1 MKNTHTIFPSGIDSR
16 VYAQDITLNDLET
29 FSKYQALLAQGKY
42 SEASVLL
49 NNSDAYFYGAWMLNL
64 LEKRLNA
71 IGEYLFNL
79 EEDVLTYA
87 SEIEPENVVYGMNWI
102 SDDFKEQEDS
112 IEPEQPEIPEEPE
125 ITE

>member
-29 FSKYQALLAQGKY
+29 FSKYQTYLTQGKY

-64 LEKRLNA
+64 LEKRLKA
-71 IGEYLFNL
+71 IGNYLITL
-79 EEDVLTYA
+79 EEDILTYG
-87 SEIEPENVVYGMNWI
+87 SETEPENVTYGTSWI
-102 SDDFKEQEDS
+102 SDEF
-112 IEPEQPEIPEEPE
+112 
-125 ITE
+125 

>member
-1 MKNTHTIFPSGIDSR
+1 MKNTYTIFPSGIDSR

-29 FSKYQALLAQGKY
+29 FKKYQTLLAQKKY

-71 IGEYLFNL
+71 IGEYLIDL
-79 EEDVLTYA
+79 EEDVLTYVN
-87 SEIEPENVVYGMNWI
+87 ENEPENSVYGMHWI
-102 SDDFKEQEDS
+102 SDEFEYEDS
-112 IEPEQPEIPEEPE
+112 SEPETPEEPE
-125 ITE
+125 IIE

>member
-16 VYAQDITLNDLET
+16 IYAQDITLDNLET
-29 FSKYQALLAQGKY
+29 FNKYQTLLAQKKY

-71 IGEYLFNL
+71 IGEYLIDL
-79 EEDVLTYA
+79 E
-87 SEIEPENVVYGMNWI
+87 
-102 SDDFKEQEDS
+102 
-112 IEPEQPEIPEEPE
+112 
-125 ITE
+125 

>member
-64 LEKRLNA
+64 LEKRLKA
-71 IGEYLFNL
+71 IGDYLISL
-79 EEDVLTYA
+79 EEDVLTHY
-87 SEIEPENVVYGMNWI
+87 SENEPENAEYGLNWI
-102 SDDFKEQEDS
+102 SDKLNKDVQTE
-112 IEPEQPEIPEEPE
+112 EI
-125 ITE
+125 